1 MGHIIEDTNRWPRGD
16 LFARETI
23 GGMLDLGPEIT
34 RRQGK
39 WHRRQ
44 QSGGDGGGDP
54 RVEAFRKK
62 LGWERF
68 DWTGV
73 LEGK

>member
-23 GGMLDLGPEIT
+23 GGMLDIGPEIT

-39 WHRRQ
+39 WHRH
-44 QSGGDGGGDP
+44 DP

-62 LGWERF
+62 LGWEKF

-73 LEGK
+73 LEGM